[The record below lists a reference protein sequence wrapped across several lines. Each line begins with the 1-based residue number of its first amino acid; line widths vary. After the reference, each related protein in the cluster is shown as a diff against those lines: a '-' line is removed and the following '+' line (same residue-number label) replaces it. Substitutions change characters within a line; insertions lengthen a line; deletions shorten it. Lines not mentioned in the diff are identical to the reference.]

1 MKRTRIPHISEPQV
15 SWGGS
20 MSSEGYDE
28 VYRLKS
34 NHKELLM
41 HKRTLERQ
49 LEVKQEQLKELKK
62 AIEAC
67 EVQLYDDAPIVRKR
81 DRYFAFAVEDTF
93 FVPAMVNDDITT
105 TASGGV
111 PVLRWWI
118 HQALLANGYTTVTPS
133 LDDDGT
139 YGMFPPVEYILHDD
153 GGTAIASVLTLRGLV
168 VGKKYILHCE
178 QCANNSDEAS
188 ISTWRVD
195 FPLSQYIPTQ
205 ASLFPRYQEFVRWR
219 VRNSVVH
226 HGSSAAQAL
235 LSSLPTPCIAS
246 ILSFLDVSSLC
257 ALRVVNKK
265 KRDQRLRLRFSLD
278 NMLWFDREAGRAH
291 VQRNLP
297 LPFAH
302 IPRLPFEAPSP

>member
-81 DRYFAFAVEDTF
+81 D
-93 FVPAMVNDDITT
+93 P
-105 TASGGV
+105 
-111 PVLRWWI
+111 
-118 HQALLANGYTTVTPS
+118 
-133 LDDDGT
+133 
-139 YGMFPPVEYILHDD
+139 
-153 GGTAIASVLTLRGLV
+153 SVLTLRGLV
-168 VGKKYILHCE
+168 VGKKYMLHCE
-178 QCANNSDEAS
+178 QRANNSDLAS

-219 VRNSVVH
+219 VRNSIVQ

-265 KRDQRLRLRFSLD
+265 KRDQRLRLRLSLD

-291 VQRNLP
+291 AQRNLTLP
-297 LPFAH
+297 LAH

>member
-1 MKRTRIPHISEPQV
+1 
-15 SWGGS
+15 
-20 MSSEGYDE
+20 
-28 VYRLKS
+28 
-34 NHKELLM
+34 
-41 HKRTLERQ
+41 
-49 LEVKQEQLKELKK
+49 
-62 AIEAC
+62 
-67 EVQLYDDAPIVRKR
+67 
-81 DRYFAFAVEDTF
+81 
-93 FVPAMVNDDITT
+93 MVNDDITT
-105 TASGGV
+105 TASGAV
-111 PVLRWWI
+111 PVLRRWI
-118 HQALLANGYTTVTPS
+118 HQALLANGYTTVTLS

-168 VGKKYILHCE
+168 VGKKYMLHCE
-178 QCANNSDEAS
+178 QRANNSDLAS

-219 VRNSVVH
+219 VRNSIVQ

-257 ALRVVNKK
+257 ALRVVNKRVQGEDIYMMTLHEHATSPSIWKLRVHIDFPTASHVPIPTSYFTAYANAATYSKK
-265 KRDQRLRLRFSLD
+265 KRDQRLRLRLSLD

-291 VQRNLP
+291 AQRNLT

>member
-1 MKRTRIPHISEPQV
+1 
-15 SWGGS
+15 
-20 MSSEGYDE
+20 
-28 VYRLKS
+28 
-34 NHKELLM
+34 
-41 HKRTLERQ
+41 
-49 LEVKQEQLKELKK
+49 
-62 AIEAC
+62 
-67 EVQLYDDAPIVRKR
+67 
-81 DRYFAFAVEDTF
+81 
-93 FVPAMVNDDITT
+93 MVNDDITT
-105 TASGGV
+105 TASGAV
-111 PVLRWWI
+111 PVLRRWI

-168 VGKKYILHCE
+168 VGKKYMLHCE
-178 QCANNSDEAS
+178 QRANNSDEAS

-219 VRNSVVH
+219 VRNSVVQ

-235 LSSLPTPCIAS
+235 LSSLPTLCIAS

-257 ALRVVNKK
+257 ALRVVNKTLHEHATSPSIWKLRVHIDFPTASHDPIPTSYFTAYANAVTKK
-265 KRDQRLRLRFSLD
+265 KREQRLRLRLSLD

-291 VQRNLP
+291 AQRNLALP
-297 LPFAH
+297 LAH